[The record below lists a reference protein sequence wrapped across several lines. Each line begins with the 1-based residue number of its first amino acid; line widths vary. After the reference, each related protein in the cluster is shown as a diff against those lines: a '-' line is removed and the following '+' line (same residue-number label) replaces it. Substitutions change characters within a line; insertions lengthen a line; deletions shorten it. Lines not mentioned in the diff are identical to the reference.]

1 MEDNRKSRPMA
12 PLIGALV
19 KPTHSS
25 SDHYWGSA
33 LGSVEHS
40 ASPEANILVPFLPGG
55 LLFPREDRRVRRQGR
70 MKGTAHEV
78 FDRCRKRDSA
88 EARRRGW
95 IPHRRGDRF
104 RSLAASWRL
113 AALGR
118 PSTKSHHG
126 SRIRNK
132 IRTVVARRP
141 AKTFLSQ
148 AAESCCTRSARQ
160 AAIFTTIAAKLN
172 PFVSSADQAASAR
185 RELLGHIG
193 VRQFAYSC
201 RSSRRYQADPCVQP
215 S

>member
-12 PLIGALV
+12 PLLGALV

-55 LLFPREDRRVRRQGR
+55 LLFPREDRRVRRQGK

-95 IPHRRGDRF
+95 IPHRSGDRF

-113 AALGR
+113 AALGGR
-118 PSTKSHHG
+118 
-126 SRIRNK
+126 RRNH
-132 IRTVVARRP
+132 IMEAG
-141 AKTFLSQ
+141 
-148 AAESCCTRSARQ
+148 
-160 AAIFTTIAAKLN
+160 
-172 PFVSSADQAASAR
+172 SAR
-185 RELLGHIG
+185 RSELLW
-193 VRQFAYSC
+193 
-201 RSSRRYQADPCVQP
+201 PE
-215 S
+215 

>member
-40 ASPEANILVPFLPGG
+40 ASPEASTDAG
-55 LLFPREDRRVRRQGR
+55 
-70 MKGTAHEV
+70 
-78 FDRCRKRDSA
+78 SA
-88 EARRRGW
+88 IPLKRRRGW

-132 IRTVVARRP
+132 IRTIVARRP

-193 VRQFAYSC
+193 VRQFAYCC